1 MSGIRRRPWAV
12 WVVIGVL
19 TALGAWLVIGSLF
32 GTTANSPIAGGG
44 QIIAAIIGALALLA
58 AAALTWRVIAR
69 TRR

>member
-12 WVVIGVL
+12 WVTIGVL
-19 TALGAWLVIGSLF
+19 TAPGAWLVIGSLF

-44 QIIAAIIGALALLA
+44 QIVVAIIGALALLA

-69 TRR
+69 ARR